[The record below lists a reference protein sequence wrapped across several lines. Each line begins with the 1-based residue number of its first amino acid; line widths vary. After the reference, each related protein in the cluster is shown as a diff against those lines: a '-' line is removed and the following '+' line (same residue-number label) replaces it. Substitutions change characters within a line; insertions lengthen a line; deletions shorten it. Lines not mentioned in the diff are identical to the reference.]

1 MDEGV
6 GWVDGTDGRV
16 GGTDGRVGGTGD
28 RPQLT
33 LATFNVHG
41 GVDGWGRPFDVV
53 AECAALDADVL
64 VLQESWAPAGGGLS
78 TAATVGDHLGYDVI
92 EEGMARGRLF
102 SPNPAANHRWGP
114 RPRYAHIAFR
124 LDDPRRSRRNFD
136 RLHPHFTT
144 GSWGMAMLTR
154 IPVSDMVVMPLG
166 QLKRDPSR
174 RLAIACTVS
183 VGGEALTVVGTH
195 MSHLLQ
201 RSPVQF
207 RELRSLLPD
216 PGGSAIALTGDMN
229 LWGPPLAA
237 LFPGW
242 RRAVRG
248 RTWPSFRPHS
258 QLDHVLV
265 TPSVSV
271 IDARIAER
279 SGSDHLPV
287 RVSLGVGLLST
298 A

>member
-1 MDEGV
+1 MDNTG
-6 GWVDGTDGRV
+6 D
-16 GGTDGRVGGTGD
+16 RVGGTGN

-53 AECAALDADVL
+53 AESAALDADVL
-64 VLQESWAPAGGGLS
+64 VLQESWAPSDGGPS
-78 TAATVGDHLGYDVI
+78 TAATVGDRLGYDVI

-102 SPNPAANHRWGP
+102 SPDPSADYRWGP
-114 RPRYAHIAFR
+114 RPRYAHISFR
-124 LDDPRRSRRNFD
+124 LDDPRRRRRNFD
-136 RLHPHFTT
+136 RLHPHFST
-144 GSWGMAMLTR
+144 GTFGVAVLTR
-154 IPVSDMVVMPLG
+154 IPVSDRTVISLG
-166 QLKRDPSR
+166 QLKRDPAR
-174 RLAIACTVS
+174 RLAITCTVP
-183 VGGEALTVVGTH
+183 VGEEALTVVGTH

-216 PGGSAIALTGDMN
+216 PRGSAVALTGDMN

-248 RTWPSFRPHS
+248 RTWPSYCPHS

-271 IDARIAER
+271 VDARIAES

-287 RVSLGVGLLST
+287 RVSLGVGLSPT

>member
-1 MDEGV
+1 
-6 GWVDGTDGRV
+6 
-16 GGTDGRVGGTGD
+16 
-28 RPQLT
+28 
-33 LATFNVHG
+33 VHG

-64 VLQESWAPAGGGLS
+64 VLQESWAPSEGGPS

-102 SPNPAANHRWGP
+102 DPDPSADHRWGP
-114 RPRYAHIAFR
+114 RPRHAHVSFR
-124 LDDPRRSRRNFD
+124 LDDPRSRRLNFD
-136 RLHPHFTT
+136 RLHPHFSPGTF
-144 GSWGMAMLTR
+144 GIAVLTR
-154 IPVSDMVVMPLG
+154 IPVSDRAVISLG
-166 QLKRDPSR
+166 QLKRDPAR
-174 RLAIACTVS
+174 RLAITCTVP
-183 VGGEALTVVGTH
+183 VGDEALTVVGTH

-216 PGGSAIALTGDMN
+216 PGVSAVALAGDMN

-287 RVSLGVGLLST
+287 RVSLGVGLLPT
-298 A
+298 G